1 MPLAEE
7 LSEQLLAIEKHFWT
21 GGPEAYRQH
30 ADDRCLIAFAEM
42 AGVMSNE
49 DIAKS
54 AEKYRWRDIS
64 IEQKGL
70 ARLSDTAAVITYE
83 CSAKRKDGQPY
94 RALVSSGY
102 VNRGDGWKL
111 AFHQQTPLQAEVEQN
126 TSTPHART

>member
-7 LSEQLLAIEKHFWT
+7 PSEQLSEQLLAIEKHFWT
-21 GGPEAYRQH
+21 GGAEAYRRH
-30 ADDRCLIAFAEM
+30 ADERCLIAFAEM

-54 AEKYRWRDIS
+54 AEKGRWKDVEM
-64 IEQKGL
+64 EQKGL
-70 ARLSDTAAVITYE
+70 VQLSDTAAVITYD

-102 VNRGDGWKL
+102 VKRAEGWKL
-111 AFHQQTPLQAEVEQN
+111 AFHQQTPLQ
-126 TSTPHART
+126 T